1 MTKEKVEDI
10 IMSADFS
17 KYSKKFDGDGNLI
30 GLKGYVCDANNRIT
44 LEEEYIEEYIWDIE
58 SDEWFGTNKYERTY
72 DAQGPRV
79 GAEAVAHNGAIRAG
93 D

>member
-17 KYSKKFDGDGNLI
+17 EYSKKFDGDGILI
-30 GLKGYVCDANNRIT
+30 GLKGFVCDANNRIT
-44 LEEEYIEEYIWDIE
+44 LEEEYILDIE
-58 SDEWFGTNKYERTY
+58 SNEWLGTNKYERTY